1 MGEAQ
6 SALLKWIYSIFNLKI
21 ILIVYIGLQKI
32 SIVCVYE
39 IIIFV
44 VLARGDLMS
53 NIANIIGE
61 RIRSYRLQAGY
72 TQEIL
77 AEKAELHNTYIGQI
91 ERGEKNATLESIEKI
106 AKALKL
112 PLEKLFEGIII
123 GETGSPMAM
132 QCYNLVQSQPA
143 KNQEK
148 LYEIIKQIIEY
159 R

>member
-1 MGEAQ
+1 
-6 SALLKWIYSIFNLKI
+6 
-21 ILIVYIGLQKI
+21 
-32 SIVCVYE
+32 
-39 IIIFV
+39 
-44 VLARGDLMS
+44 MS

-72 TQEIL
+72 TQDTL

-106 AKALKL
+106 AKALEL

-123 GETGSPMAM
+123 GETGSPTAM
-132 QCYNLVQSQPA
+132 QCYNLVQSQPV
-143 KNQEK
+143 KNQQK
-148 LYEIIKQIIEY
+148 LYEILKQIIDY